1 MDSNDNRNWAGGRF
15 RDNNDKF
22 DPNKFYMMRGHTLR
36 TVLNCI
42 EELKRGVDRKV
53 TGKDDGKDDVIN
65 RDRSRWT
72 EKDYESVNYFF
83 NSLIVEIIDL
93 MENPINSYSEDEL
106 RWIYSRKK
114 RAQNLF
120 RDEMDDALN
129 KKKSL
134 DDIREKILG
143 ISPKEGNQILSDFEK
158 LQEWLNQ
165 LGREIIQDNK
175 AKEEARKNKNN
186 SKNKNTKKEKHIP
199 KPIEED
205 EFIDFLLDMGVVPRR
220 DEGGTDDE

>member
-1 MDSNDNRNWAGGRF
+1 
-15 RDNNDKF
+15 
-22 DPNKFYMMRGHTLR
+22 
-36 TVLNCI
+36 
-42 EELKRGVDRKV
+42 
-53 TGKDDGKDDVIN
+53 
-65 RDRSRWT
+65 
-72 EKDYESVNYFF
+72 VNYFF

-158 LQEWLNQ
+158 LQQWLNQ

-175 AKEEARKNKNN
+175 AKEEARKKNN
-186 SKNKNTKKEKHIP
+186 SKNKNTKKEKLKP

-205 EFIDFLLDMGVVPRR
+205 EFIDFLLDMGVVPSR